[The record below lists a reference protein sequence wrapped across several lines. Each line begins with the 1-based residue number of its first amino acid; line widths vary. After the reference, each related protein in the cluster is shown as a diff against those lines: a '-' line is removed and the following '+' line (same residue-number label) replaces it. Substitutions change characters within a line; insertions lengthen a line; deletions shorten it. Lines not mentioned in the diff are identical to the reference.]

1 MIDPIV
7 DTYASLDC
15 VNEDDVIL
23 SLFPELFG
31 FVCDLKVELDTSMG
45 ELFCPNSGYNC
56 PLVASNCNNHSDAMS
71 T

>member
-31 FVCDLKVELDTSMG
+31 FVCDLNWSWT
-45 ELFCPNSGYNC
+45 
-56 PLVASNCNNHSDAMS
+56 LVWVSCSAPIQV
-71 T
+71 TIVLW